1 MAEALR
7 ARGDGQVLVPGDGTQ
22 RMAPVYV
29 GDVVDSLLSAL
40 RGSVEGGTC
49 DLAGPDEMTLNDL
62 VLLVNGGRARIRHV
76 PERLARLAALF
87 LPSLPTAVVDL
98 MLRPCLGDASGATR
112 ALGIVPR
119 SLRAVWS

>member
-1 MAEALR
+1 
-7 ARGDGQVLVPGDGTQ
+7 
-22 RMAPVYV
+22 
-29 GDVVDSLLSAL
+29 
-40 RGSVEGGTC
+40 
-49 DLAGPDEMTLNDL
+49 MTLNDL